1 MRRGVIEDDEPDER
15 SCIVC
20 GGPARAGASVCS
32 RPCLLEAR
40 RELDENVA
48 SIHQISG
55 EEARGELMAR
65 NARLSAAMISWSP

>member
-1 MRRGVIEDDEPDER
+1 MRRGVIEDEPDDR

-20 GGPARAGASVCS
+20 GEPARVGASVCS

-40 RELDENVA
+40 RELDDNLA
-48 SIHQISG
+48 LIHQISG

-65 NARLSAAMISWSP
+65 NAHLSAAMISWSP